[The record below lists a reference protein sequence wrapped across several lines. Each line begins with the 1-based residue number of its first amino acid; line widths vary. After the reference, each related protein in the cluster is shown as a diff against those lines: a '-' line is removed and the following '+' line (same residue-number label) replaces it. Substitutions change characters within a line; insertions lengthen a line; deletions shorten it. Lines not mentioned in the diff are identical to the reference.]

1 VISRDNTPKGLF
13 GRLQYLECKN
23 VGTADLVAYSA
34 AEITG
39 AVEVSERIILT
50 VQRPTDFGWRP
61 NMVTI
66 GPAKISAGERGA
78 CLDEQHCFG
87 AYDKGGAVPAKGET
101 WGPIEDE
108 GELHQHVPGGLVL
121 RDGADGRVLIRRY
134 EPGIIWAKTTAS
146 LSAGATGTVDFW
158 RYDPDAGGNGSLQIV
173 EDVTFEVT
181 EASGETDTIDED
193 TFVFASW
200 NQQAECYIL
209 QGWVC

>member
-1 VISRDNTPKGLF
+1 VISRDNSPKGLF

-61 NMVTI
+61 NMVTV

-78 CLDEQHCFG
+78 CLDEQYCFG

-108 GELHQHVPGGLVL
+108 GELQQHVPGGLVL

-134 EPGIIWAKTTAS
+134 EPGDIWGKTTDTLA
-146 LSAGATGTVDFW
+146 AGESVTVDFW
-158 RYDPDAGGNGSLQIV
+158 RFDGGSGVGELVIV
-173 EDVTFEVT
+173 DDVTFEVT
-181 EASGETDTIDED
+181 EPTGEIDTIDED
-193 TFVFASW
+193 AFVFAGW
-200 NQQAECYIL
+200 DEQAGKYLLRGFLC
-209 QGWVC
+209 